1 MNKKPLIGILESV
14 HQDGINLLKKFSNVY
29 LDTGKS
35 KKEIF
40 KNVKRYDVIFIKSN
54 IKINKEFIE
63 NAKNLKI
70 VARAGTGIDNID
82 LELLKKNKIKFFST
96 PNLNSKSVA
105 ELTIALILL
114 LIKKIPDLNIAISKG
129 DYRRHLFLSKDLS
142 ELKVGLVGLGNVGIE
157 VAKRLKPFGCKL
169 YGYDKFSK
177 KKQQFKKLNGTFVNN
192 FKKLLSNSDILSFHV
207 RLNESNKHMFNTQSL
222 KYIKKGIF
230 LINTSRAQVIEEK
243 AVLLGLR
250 KKLILGVGLDILAPE
265 MPYEN
270 KTKKKYY
277 HKFLKNKKIYITP
290 HIGSMTE
297 STQRKISFELIK
309 NITKYLNIKN
319 F

>member
-1 MNKKPLIGILESV
+1 MNKKPLIGILESI

-35 KKEIF
+35 KKKIF
-40 KNVKRYDVIFIKSN
+40 ENVKHYDVIFIKSN
-54 IKINKEFIE
+54 IQINKEFIE
-63 NAKNLKI
+63 SAKNLKI
-70 VARAGTGIDNID
+70 VARAGTGTDNVD
-82 LELLKKNKIKFFST
+82 LDLLEKRKIKFFST
-96 PNLNSKSVA
+96 PGLNSKSVA
-105 ELTIALILL
+105 ELTIAFILI
-114 LIKKIPDLNIAISKG
+114 LIKKLPDLDKAVSKG

-142 ELKVGLVGLGNVGIE
+142 ELKVGLVGIGNVGIE

-177 KKQQFKKLNGTFVNN
+177 KKQQFNKLNGTFVSS
-192 FKKLLSNSDILSFHV
+192 FEKLLSNSDILSFHV
-207 RLNESNKHMFNTQSL
+207 RLNESNKHMFNTESL

-265 MPYEN
+265 MPYEI
-270 KTKKKYY
+270 KTKRKYS

-290 HIGSMTE
+290 HVGSMTE
-297 STQRKISFELIK
+297 GTQRKISFELIK
-309 NITKYLNIKN
+309 SITKYLNIKN

>member
-1 MNKKPLIGILESV
+1 MNKKPLIGILESI
-14 HQDGINLLKKFSNVY
+14 HQDGINVLKKFSNVY
-29 LDTGKS
+29 IDAGKS

-40 KNVKRYDVIFIKSN
+40 KNVRRYNVIFIKSN

-70 VARAGTGIDNID
+70 VARAGTGVDNID
-82 LELLKKNKIKFFST
+82 LGLLKKNKIKFFST
-96 PNLNSKSVA
+96 PTLNSNSVA
-105 ELTIALILL
+105 ELTISLILL
-114 LIKKIPDLNIAISKG
+114 LIKKLPDLNTAISKG

-142 ELKVGLVGLGNVGIE
+142 ELKVGLVGIGNVGIE

-207 RLNESNKHMFNTQSL
+207 RLNESNKNMFNTQSL

-250 KKLILGVGLDILAPE
+250 KKLILSVGLDILAPE
-265 MPYEN
+265 MPYEIKRN
-270 KTKKKYY
+270 QKYS

-290 HIGSMTE
+290 HVGSMTE

-309 NITKYLNIKN
+309 NITKYLKIKN